1 MKTKRF
7 SKPDPK
13 RKKKTHFKKDEKK
26 KLEIEEKK
34 LKSEIK
40 DLEKE
45 ITDAQTK
52 ISTFEK
58 NKQTKE
64 AAMPPQNT
72 KNINIEIAKLISQ
85 IATFESKKKSKET
98 KKSDIELKLLIPA
111 DPTSMENEDEN
122 DKKHEQK
129 DKHRR
134 QEKKRHHR
142 PPSVS
147 HKRPNRNRERRTFSN
162 SFYSQNDLF
171 KSVPKQK
178 QNQKKD
184 QKKNGKEEKKGE
196 KKEDKNKKM
205 NEKKYEKP
213 PSTKELETLPNE
225 MNIKKSN
232 MKMEMEMKEKS
243 ANEIYESMK
252 EDRRKLLF
260 ISYVEFLIR
269 NHLEGLHY
277 FKIGKKNREDDY
289 VLVSYLIK
297 ENSKY
302 VKVWEKQLYK
312 KIDQMIG
319 KNPESYWILELFTG
333 KKYKGSSDTSEEEKE
348 KYQKE
353 FIQKLHDP
361 TFSETFIQQIT
372 H

>member
-13 RKKKTHFKKDEKK
+13 RKKKTHFKKNEEKK
-26 KLEIEEKK
+26 FQQEKKK
-34 LKSEIK
+34 LKSEIQHFK
-40 DLEKE
+40 NE
-45 ITDAQTK
+45 ITKTQQEILKLEQNKTNKLALMPSVNISAINNEIKTLQTK
-52 ISTFEK
+52 
-58 NKQTKE
+58 
-64 AAMPPQNT
+64 
-72 KNINIEIAKLISQ
+72 
-85 IATFESKKKSKET
+85 IATFESEKKTKESEFEAIILTSK
-98 KKSDIELKLLIPA
+98 
-111 DPTSMENEDEN
+111 DPTSMKNEDE
-122 DKKHEQK
+122 DEHDIKHKRKERHQDRKK
-129 DKHRR
+129 R
-134 QEKKRHHR
+134 RHHR

-147 HKRPNRNRERRTFSN
+147 HKKPDRNRERHTFSN

-178 QNQKKD
+178 QNQKKNHP
-184 QKKNGKEEKKGE
+184 KNKKGE
-196 KKEDKNKKM
+196 KKEGKNKKM

-213 PSTKELETLPNE
+213 PSTKEPETLPNE
-225 MNIKKSN
+225 MNMQKSD
-232 MKMEMEMKEKS
+232 MKMEMEMKMKEKS

-269 NHLEGLHY
+269 NHIEGLHY

-297 ENSKY
+297 EGSKY
-302 VKVWEKQLYK
+302 SKLWEKQLYK
-312 KIDQMIG
+312 KIYQMIG
-319 KNPESYWILELFTG
+319 KNPESYWILEVFTG
-333 KKYKGSSDTSEEEKE
+333 KKYKGSSEKSEEEKD

-353 FIQKLHDP
+353 FIQRLHDP
-361 TFSETFIQQIT
+361 TYSETFIQQIT